1 MTTQTNVLGTA
12 QGIAMDISGLAGDS
26 NLLAGFESGQISAT
40 ANSYDVLVNVNP
52 ITGHASTAPTVGQKI
67 ELWVWGADT
76 SLATT
81 AWDALDGTTGTVTL
95 GHDAAKFAMCN
106 VASPAV
112 TVATVA
118 KTYPIL
124 PFSLANCFGG
134 VVPDFWGL
142 FLVHNHTGAL
152 AASQSGLFSYQIVTP
167 TT

>member
-1 MTTQTNVLGTA
+1 
-12 QGIAMDISGLAGDS
+12 MDISGLVGDS
-26 NLLAGFESGQISAT
+26 NLLAGFESGEISAT
-40 ANSYDVLVNVNP
+40 ANSYDVLINVDP
-52 ITGHASTAPTVGQKI
+52 IKGHASTAPALGQKI

-76 SLATT
+76 SLPTT

-95 GHDAAKFAMCN
+95 NHDAAKFAMCN

-112 TVATVA
+112 TAISPVSLY
-118 KTYPIL
+118 YPIL

-142 FLVHNHTGAL
+142 FLVHNHNGAL
-152 AASQSGLFSYQIVTP
+152 DGTQSGLFSYQIVTP